1 MTFLKWLTD
10 AKHNVEFVTSLGYM
24 PVKQESFDAYL
35 PDAIDN
41 LTDPMYITLYQTF
54 LQTQKEYE
62 FYVPPQLD
70 TYLDLETRFE
80 DNVRY
85 AMKYGKAKYMEDN
98 SEGAIDR
105 QIWSTLDYFK
115 EHY

>member
-10 AKHNVEFVTSLGYM
+10 ARKNVEFVTRLGYM
-24 PVKQESFDAYL
+24 PVKQKSFDLYL
-35 PDAIDN
+35 TDAIDN
-41 LTDPMYITLYQTF
+41 LTDPMYITLYKTF
-54 LQTQKEYE
+54 QETQEQYE

-80 DNVRY
+80 QNVRL
-85 AMKYGKAKYMEDN
+85 AMKYGRAKYL
-98 SEGAIDR
+98 EGSSDWLDA
-105 QIWSTLDYFK
+105 QIWDTLDYFK